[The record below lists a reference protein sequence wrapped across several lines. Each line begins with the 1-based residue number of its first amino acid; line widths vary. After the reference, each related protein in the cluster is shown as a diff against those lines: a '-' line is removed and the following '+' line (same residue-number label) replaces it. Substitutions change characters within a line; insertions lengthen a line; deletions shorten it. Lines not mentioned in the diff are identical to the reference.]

1 MSDAYSIQVTSET
14 FETDVLQKSQETPV
28 LVDFYA
34 EWCGPCK
41 TLGPMLERLADEYAG
56 AFILAKVDAD
66 AEQMLV
72 AGMGVRSLPTVVL
85 FKNGQPAD
93 HFMGALPEGEIR
105 AILDKHVERVE
116 ASPLERAA
124 ELVALGQYDEA
135 IALYQLITADDPE
148 NYDVYLDMAQA
159 LLKKG
164 DLDSAEAIVER
175 LPDAQKMDPRAKSIV
190 AGKVF
195 RDLLAGAPDRATCES
210 RIAANDED
218 SEARYFLAV
227 HLMVSDDVESAITH
241 LLTII
246 RTDRQ
251 YNDDAARL
259 LLIQIFDRLGNDD
272 PRARTGRRQ
281 LATLLMV

>member
-1 MSDAYSIQVTSET
+1 MSDAYSIQATSET

-190 AGKVF
+190 AGKAF
-195 RDLLAGAPDRATCES
+195 QDLLAGAPDRATCES

>member
-1 MSDAYSIQVTSET
+1 MSDPYSIQVTSET
-14 FETDVLQKSQETPV
+14 FETDVLKKSQETPV

-41 TLGPMLERLADEYAG
+41 SLGPILERLAEEYAG
-56 AFILAKVDAD
+56 AFVLAKVDSD

-72 AGMGVRSLPTVVL
+72 TSMGVRSLPTVVL
-85 FKNGQPAD
+85 FKDGQPAD

-116 ASPLERAA
+116 SSPIERAS
-124 ELVALGQYDEA
+124 ELVELGQYDEA

-164 DLDSAEAIVER
+164 DLESAEAIVDR
-175 LPDAQKMDPRAKSIV
+175 LPDAQKADPRAKSIL
-190 AGKVF
+190 AGKAF
-195 RDLLAGAPDRATCES
+195 QDLLAGAPDRASCES
-210 RIAANDED
+210 RVTANASD

-227 HLMVSDDVESAITH
+227 HLIVADDVESAIEH
-241 LLTII
+241 LLTVV

-251 YNDDAARL
+251 YNEDAARL
-259 LLIQIFDRLGNDD
+259 LLIKIFDRLGNEDA
-272 PRARTGRRQ
+272 RARTGRKK
-281 LATLLMV
+281 LAAILMV

>member
-1 MSDAYSIQVTSET
+1 MSDAHSIQVTSET

-34 EWCGPCK
+34 EWCSPCK

-195 RDLLAGAPDRATCES
+195 QDLLAGAPDRATCES

>member
-164 DLDSAEAIVER
+164 DLESAEAIVER

-190 AGKVF
+190 AGKAF
-195 RDLLAGAPDRATCES
+195 QDLLAGAPDRATCES

-218 SEARYFLAV
+218 SEARYFLAL

>member
-164 DLDSAEAIVER
+164 DLDSAEAIVEQ

-190 AGKVF
+190 AGKAF
-195 RDLLAGAPDRATCES
+195 QDLLAGAPDRATCES

>member
-124 ELVALGQYDEA
+124 ELVALGQYDKA

-195 RDLLAGAPDRATCES
+195 QDLLAGAPDRATCES

>member
-56 AFILAKVDAD
+56 TFILAKVDAD

-105 AILDKHVERVE
+105 VILDKHVERVE

-175 LPDAQKMDPRAKSIV
+175 LPDAQKMDPRAKSIA
-190 AGKVF
+190 AGKAF
-195 RDLLAGAPDRATCES
+195 QDLLAGAPDRATCES

>member
-1 MSDAYSIQVTSET
+1 MSDAYSIQATSET

-148 NYDVYLDMAQA
+148 NYDAYLDMAQA

-195 RDLLAGAPDRATCES
+195 QDLLAGAPDRATCES

>member
-66 AEQMLV
+66 AEQMLA

-190 AGKVF
+190 AGKAF
-195 RDLLAGAPDRATCES
+195 QDLLAGAPDRATCES

>member
-148 NYDVYLDMAQA
+148 NYGVYLDMAQA

>member
-105 AILDKHVERVE
+105 VILDKHIERVE

-190 AGKVF
+190 AGKAF
-195 RDLLAGAPDRATCES
+195 QDLLAGAPDRATCES

>member
-164 DLDSAEAIVER
+164 DLESAEAIVER

-195 RDLLAGAPDRATCES
+195 QDLLAGAPDRATCES

>member
-195 RDLLAGAPDRATCES
+195 QDLLARAPDSATCES